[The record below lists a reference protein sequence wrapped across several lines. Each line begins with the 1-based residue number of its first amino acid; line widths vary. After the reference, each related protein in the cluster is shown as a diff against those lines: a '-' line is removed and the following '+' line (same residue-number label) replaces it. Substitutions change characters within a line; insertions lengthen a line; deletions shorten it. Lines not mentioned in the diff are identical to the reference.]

1 MESSAMAAPSEFDQP
16 SKPFILA
23 IVGISIMGL
32 TLTLAFLKQR
42 IPMAFYEAALQFGE
56 IGAGVCFEPNA
67 LRAMSLISLRV
78 RRL

>member
-32 TLTLAFLKQR
+32 TLTLAFLKQH

-56 IGAGVCFEPNA
+56 IGAGVLSQTLYAQSP
-67 LRAMSLISLRV
+67 
-78 RRL
+78 